1 MTLTYA
7 HAPSPGGKS
16 TSDSDVVKG
25 RFIEIVP
32 GVRIVQ
38 AVDFESD
45 DPLVGG
51 TMNMTWSV
59 SEVEGGTRVDI
70 RADDVPPGIS
80 VEDHAVGMESSLA
93 NLAAYLSGP
102 RPAMT

>member
-38 AVDFESD
+38 AVILSR
-45 DPLVGG
+45 
-51 TMNMTWSV
+51 TTRWSP
-59 SEVEGGTRVDI
+59 ER
-70 RADDVPPGIS
+70 
-80 VEDHAVGMESSLA
+80 
-93 NLAAYLSGP
+93 
-102 RPAMT
+102 